1 MPHPDNPPAGRLDI
15 QMALERKISRKRPG
29 RTITFFLPGM
39 FTMDGVTGR
48 YPAVSITGGDCPLQC
63 DHCRGKLL
71 AAMIPARTPEE
82 LVDVCLVLEKK
93 GNIGVLISGGGDP
106 KGRLPWNGFLPA
118 IKKIKQKTN
127 LYISIHSGIMDA
139 STAVCLKKAGV
150 DQALIDVVG
159 SDETCEKIIHLR
171 DGVSK
176 MESSLKA
183 LQTAGLPTIP
193 HIVCG
198 LDHGRVVGEE
208 KAVEIISRF
217 DIKQL
222 VFVSLMGIPG
232 TPLGKTSGPSPED
245 VGRLIA
251 FARFRMPETGISLGC
266 ARQRGNVLL
275 EMMAIDAG
283 VDRMALPS
291 EEAIRHAEKSGLTVA
306 YRSTCCSVP

>member
-15 QMALERKISRKRPG
+15 QTGLERKISGEKFG

-39 FTMDGVTGR
+39 FTMDGITGK
-48 YPAVSITGGDCPLQC
+48 YPAVSMTGGDCSLQC

-82 LVDVCLVLEKK
+82 LVDVCLALEKK
-93 GNIGVLISGGGDP
+93 GNQGVLISGGCDK
-106 KGRLPWNGFLPA
+106 KGRLPWNRFVPA
-118 IKKIKQKTN
+118 ITKIKQKTN
-127 LYISIHSGIMDA
+127 LYISIHSGIIDA
-139 STAVCLKKAGV
+139 STAICLKKAGV

-159 SDETCEKIIHLR
+159 SDETCEKIFHLR

-176 MESSLKA
+176 IESSLKA
-183 LQTAGLPTIP
+183 LQAAGLPTIP

-198 LDHGRVVGEE
+198 LDQGRVVGEK
-208 KAVEIISRF
+208 KAVEMISRF

-222 VFVSLMGIPG
+222 VFVSLMRIPG
-232 TPLGKTSGPSPED
+232 TPLGNTSGPSPED
-245 VGRLIA
+245 VGRLIS
-251 FARFRMPETGISLGC
+251 FARFRMPEAVISLGC

-283 VDRMALPS
+283 VNRMALPS

-306 YRSTCCSVP
+306 YRRTCCSVP